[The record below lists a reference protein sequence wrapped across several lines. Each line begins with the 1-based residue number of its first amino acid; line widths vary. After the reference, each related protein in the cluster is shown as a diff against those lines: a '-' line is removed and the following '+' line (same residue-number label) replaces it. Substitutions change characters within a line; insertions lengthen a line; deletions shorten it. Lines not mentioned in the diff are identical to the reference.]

1 MMIPSP
7 ANNAPRVGLA
17 NFLATAA
24 SATLTPI
31 EAIPAANR
39 PDEEHQNGNAD
50 W

>member
-17 NFLATAA
+17 NLRAKAA

-31 EAIPAANR
+31 AAIPAANR
-39 PDEEHQNGNAD
+39 PSPPNDNIGRQ
-50 W
+50 